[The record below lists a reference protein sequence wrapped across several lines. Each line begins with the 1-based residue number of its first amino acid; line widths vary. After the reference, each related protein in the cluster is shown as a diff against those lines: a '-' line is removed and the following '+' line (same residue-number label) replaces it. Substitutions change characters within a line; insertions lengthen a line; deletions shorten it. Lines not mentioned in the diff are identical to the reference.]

1 MALTEAWQC
10 DGALDPL
17 PLGWYGFGGEGM
29 SGGVEHIA
37 DANRARIMR
46 ALVDH
51 GPLSRVEI
59 AQVSG
64 LSPATVTRNIA
75 YLMTVGVLAE
85 DTTRVRTGGRS
96 RIPVTVNAAY
106 GRIAIV
112 GLTHRGATLYQYDM
126 ALEPCAEPISLGE
139 GFASADLPRTVE
151 AHLSR
156 ADGEFEKTLRA
167 VGVLRC
173 DNSWDAACG
182 LSDALSRRLGVPAFE
197 QRAEDCAE
205 YKILHDESEEA
216 SSNHLLVSLGSEVL
230 VGIAQGGKRLPLRSG
245 SYAEISRPLANSGE
259 PEGAIV
265 DRLVDILSI
274 LTSLFAVDA
283 IFMMGSGEETL
294 IAGVPVDLGNV
305 AKAGGVS
312 GELPRVVIVSQTL
325 REMARIMTA
334 QVRGMLL
341 HAG

>member
-1 MALTEAWQC
+1 
-10 DGALDPL
+10 
-17 PLGWYGFGGEGM
+17 M
-29 SGGVEHIA
+29 SGSTEYVA

-46 ALVDH
+46 AIVDH

-85 DTTRVRTGGRS
+85 DTTRVRTEGRS
-96 RIPVTVNAAY
+96 RIPVMVNASY

-112 GLTHRGATLYQYDM
+112 SLMYCGATLYQYDM
-126 ALEPCAEPISLGE
+126 ALEPCAEPISLG
-139 GFASADLPRTVE
+139 GDFAPADLPRVVA

-156 ADGEFEKTLRA
+156 SDAEFEKTLRA
-167 VGVLRC
+167 VGILHC
-173 DNSWDAACG
+173 DDSWDAVRG
-182 LSDALSRRLGVPAFE
+182 LADSLSRCLEVPTFE

-216 SSNHLLVSLGSEVL
+216 SENHLLVSLGSEVL
-230 VGIAQGGKRLPLRSG
+230 VGIAQGGKRLPLRNG

-265 DRLVDILSI
+265 DRLVDVLSI
-274 LTSLFAVDA
+274 LTSLFTIDA
-283 IFMMGSGEETL
+283 IFMMGSGEEAL
-294 IAGVPVDLGNV
+294 LAGVPVDLGNV
-305 AKAGGVS
+305 AQAGNTS
-312 GELPRVVIVSQTL
+312 GELPRVVVVSQTS
-325 REMARIMTA
+325 REMSRIMTA
-334 QVRGMLL
+334 QVRGTLL
-341 HAG
+341 CVG